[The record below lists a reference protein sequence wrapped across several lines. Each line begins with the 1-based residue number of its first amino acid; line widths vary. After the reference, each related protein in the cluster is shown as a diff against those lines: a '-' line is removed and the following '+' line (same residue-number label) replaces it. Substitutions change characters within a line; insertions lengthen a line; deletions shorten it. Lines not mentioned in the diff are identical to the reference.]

1 MNLERLCRALPLKLA
16 LATLLAST
24 PAWSASAEE
33 CVSPRLATVSGEGE
47 IRAEPDQ
54 ARLTLGVEVREPT
67 LEAARTKANRGV
79 EALLRLTREL
89 GIPERQV
96 NSTRLNVQPE
106 YEWLEN
112 TRTRRL
118 TGYVVSRS
126 VGVDL
131 RELDKLGPL
140 VERSLGLGANQVG
153 EPVLD
158 HSRRVELER
167 QALGLAT
174 QDALRNAE
182 AMAGALRG
190 SVGAV
195 RSLNAAQESPPPM
208 PAFAMAARTLQV
220 TGSRVGA
227 PETYQPGEL
236 VFRASVSASFDLVPG
251 TTQAATPPPAA
262 GVKAKP

>member
-1 MNLERLCRALPLKLA
+1 MNLQGLRRALTTPLA
-16 LATLLAST
+16 LVTLLTCT
-24 PAWSASAEE
+24 PVWGAGTEE
-33 CVSPRLATVSGEGE
+33 YANPRLATVSGQGE

-54 ARLTLGVEVREPT
+54 ARLTLGVEAREPT
-67 LEAARTKANRGV
+67 LEAARAKVNRSI

-89 GIPERQV
+89 GIPERHV

-118 TGYVVSRS
+118 VAYVVSRS

-182 AMAGALRG
+182 AMAGALHAT
-190 SVGAV
+190 VGAV

-208 PAFAMAARTLQV
+208 PAFAMATRAVQV

-236 VFRASVSASFDLVPG
+236 VFRANVGASFDLVP
-251 TTQAATPPPAA
+251 AATPPATPPATA
-262 GVKAKP
+262 PVKAKP

>member
-1 MNLERLCRALPLKLA
+1 MNLQGLRRALTTPLA
-16 LATLLAST
+16 LVTLLTCT
-24 PAWSASAEE
+24 PVWGAGTEE
-33 CVSPRLATVSGEGE
+33 YANPRLATVSGQGE
-47 IRAEPDQ
+47 VRAEPDQ
-54 ARLTLGVEVREPT
+54 ARLTLGVEAREPT
-67 LEAARTKANRGV
+67 LEAARAKVNRGV

-89 GIPERQV
+89 GIPERHV

-118 TGYVVSRS
+118 VAYVVSRS

-182 AMAGALRG
+182 AMAGALHAT
-190 SVGAV
+190 VGAV

-208 PAFAMAARTLQV
+208 PAFAMATRAVQV

-236 VFRASVSASFDLVPG
+236 VFRASVGASFDLVP
-251 TTQAATPPPAA
+251 AATPPATPPATA
-262 GVKAKP
+262 PVKAKP